1 MFCFPLIKCGCTWGG
16 WEGEGGVAGL
26 PVSVTVNLEV
36 VLRRALSVSL
46 PLLRH
51 AIVSE
56 NRD

>member
-1 MFCFPLIKCGCTWGG
+1 MFCFPLIKCGCTWG
-16 WEGEGGVAGL
+16 GGVAGL

-36 VLRRALSVSL
+36 VMRRALSVSL